1 MKILLTGFVVFV
13 IWSFFSTWLFVDIL
27 RPSLKKPVPVQ
38 MTIPGPTT
46 NVADSL
52 AKIYALMPKDIV
64 IPYEFDKA
72 KFTPDAT
79 LDESLAG
86 FKNWLD
92 KYPESVLL
100 ITGYTDLV
108 GTPEYNL
115 KLGLER
121 AQAVQ
126 KYLESKGFPQARMTV
141 VSRGEEDPVAGY
153 ITAEDRA
160 KNRRTV
166 ISIKK

>member
-1 MKILLTGFVVFV
+1 MRILITGSVVFV
-13 IWSFFSTWLFVDIL
+13 IWAFFSTWLFVDIL
-27 RPSLKKPVPVQ
+27 RPALRKPEAVVAASEI
-38 MTIPGPTT
+38 TV

-52 AKIYALMPKDIV
+52 AKMYALMPKELV
-64 IPYEFDKA
+64 IGHNFDKA
-72 KFTPDAT
+72 GLETDPQIET
-79 LDESLAG
+79 SLTE

-92 KYPESVLL
+92 KYPESVLM

-115 KLGLER
+115 ALGLER
-121 AQAVQ
+121 AQAAQ
-126 KYLESKGFPQARMTV
+126 KFLESKGFPASRMEI
-141 VSRGEEDPVAGY
+141 SSKGEEDPVAGY
-153 ITAEDRA
+153 ITDDARA